1 MLRINVLHYCIV
13 HFKGY
18 ELIQIALSSY
28 GDSSKAVDNFREVL
42 HVLQLSLGCVNLQNN
57 YNHFA
62 LMVDFIVTLS
72 WNGDC
77 HPLPASSQA
86 F

>member
-13 HFKGY
+13 HSKGC

-28 GDSSKAVDNFREVL
+28 ADSNKAHDNFREVL
-42 HVLQLSLGCVNLQNN
+42 RVLQLFLGCVNLQNN
-57 YNHFA
+57 YNYFA
-62 LMVDFIVTLS
+62 LMVDLIVTLS
-72 WNGDC
+72 WNGSC
-77 HPLPASSQA
+77 HPPPASSQA